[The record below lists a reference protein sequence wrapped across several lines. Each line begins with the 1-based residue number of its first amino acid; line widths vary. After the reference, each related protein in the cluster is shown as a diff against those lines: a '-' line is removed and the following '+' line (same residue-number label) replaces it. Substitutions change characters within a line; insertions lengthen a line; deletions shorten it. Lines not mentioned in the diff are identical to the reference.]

1 MIDIFNELFTLL
13 KNTLATYDTSIKTA
27 SVYTNMPSS
36 YPFVS
41 FEEIDN
47 RVYELTSDS
56 CDVEEHAQMDFEVNI
71 YTQNPQKKSK
81 ADGIAN
87 VVDELL
93 KTYNFVRTTKNVF
106 QSPDETT
113 YRIVIR
119 YSGVVSKDH
128 TIYRR

>member
-1 MIDIFNELFTLL
+1 MIDIFNELYTLVVNSL
-13 KNTLATYDTSIKTA
+13 SSYDPSIKTS
-27 SVYTNMPSS
+27 SVYQNVPSE

-41 FEEIDN
+41 FEEIDDS
-47 RVYELTSDS
+47 VYEQSMDS
-56 CDVEEHAQMDFEVNI
+56 CDIENHANKDYEVNI
-71 YTQNPQKKSK
+71 YTKNPNKKSK

-87 VVDELL
+87 VVDNLL

-106 QSPDETT
+106 QSSDETT

-119 YSGVVSKDH
+119 YRGVVSKDH